1 MGIIFSNKCELA
13 IKAVLYLSVLDKDN
27 RVSVRD
33 LSEKMGIFK
42 DFTAKVLQQL
52 VVAGIVSSKQ
62 GKKGGFYLARDLED
76 ILLIEIVKAID
87 GNALFEKCLLGF
99 PGCGTC
105 VACPVHDKWGGIRGQ
120 IEEMLSTR
128 SLAELKPT
136 TVKKLLEMILGDCEK
151 IPSWGCQG

>member
-13 IKAVLYLSVLDKDN
+13 IKSVLYLSVLDKNN

-42 DFTAKVLQQL
+42 EFTAKVLQQL
-52 VVAGIVSSKQ
+52 VVAGLVSSKK
-62 GKKGGFYLARDLED
+62 GKNGGFYLARDLED
-76 ILLIEIVKAID
+76 IQLIEIVKAID

-105 VACPVHDKWGGIRGQ
+105 AACPVHDKWGAIRGQ
-120 IEEMLSTR
+120 IEEMLSTCN
-128 SLAELKPT
+128 LASLKPT
-136 TVKKLLEMILGDCEK
+136 TLKKLLEMIVGDSLK